1 MTLRSGSCVRGHV
14 DQCEDLQQTVTWE
27 GSSTGSSIR
36 NFGDDRLPLHGYR
49 LECRD
54 RRGSVQAM
62 VFAHGSF
69 GTVGS
74 PLELEIGIDV
84 PYVDKRVTGR

>member
-1 MTLRSGSCVRGHV
+1 
-14 DQCEDLQQTVTWE
+14 
-27 GSSTGSSIR
+27 
-36 NFGDDRLPLHGYR
+36 
-49 LECRD
+49 
-54 RRGSVQAM
+54 M